1 MTEQITIKGKVNKG
15 VPAGYHNIASK
26 DPALEK
32 LKGSIVTVQ
41 IIAVESVGDTQKTG
55 DKPVGK

>member
-15 VPAGYHNIASK
+15 VPAGNFNISSK
-26 DPALEK
+26 DPALANLWGK
-32 LKGSIVTVQ
+32 IVTVQ
-41 IIAVESVGDTQKTG
+41 VIAVEAGEAPKTG